1 MGKRQFGVSSHLYRG
16 QRLQR
21 DHLLEVAANGFETIE
36 LMAASG
42 HFDPRNPTAVGDL
55 QQWLA
60 EARLDLAGVEAPAD
74 AAEAED
80 ALLVARRIPVPLMI
94 LPVGTRR
101 EASRTIER
109 LAELAAPLGVT
120 IAIDSRSPSMTPIG
134 SLVHFVEQADERVG
148 IALDCAVAAKGGGL
162 ADAIETASEHLMAV
176 RVPVDASVDWSLV
189 MTTIQKVGYE
199 GPFIFDAAVA
209 GPSTRE
215 LLARARAVREQM
227 ERWLTRI

>member
-36 LMAASG
+36 LMAKPG
-42 HFDPRNPTAVGDL
+42 HFDARNPTAVADL

-60 EARLDLAGVEAPAD
+60 EARLDLAAIEAAAD
-74 AAEAED
+74 PAEAED
-80 ALLVARRIPVPLMI
+80 ALLIARRIPVRVLI

-101 EASRTIER
+101 EASRVIER
-109 LAELAAPLGVT
+109 LAELASPLGVT
-120 IAIDSRSPSMTPIG
+120 IAVDARSPAMTPIG
-134 SLVHFVEQADERVG
+134 SLVHFVEQSDERVG
-148 IALDCAVAAKGGGL
+148 IALDLAVAAKGGAV
-162 ADAIETASEHLMAV
+162 ADAIEAASEHLVAV
-176 RVPVDASVDWSLV
+176 RVPLDASVDWSLV

-199 GPFIFDAAVA
+199 GPFIFDAAA
-209 GPSTRE
+209 PGPSSKE

>member
-1 MGKRQFGVSSHLYRG
+1 LGKRQFGVSSHLYRG
-16 QRLQR
+16 QRLRR

-36 LMAASG
+36 LMATSG
-42 HFDPRNPTAVGDL
+42 HFDARNPTAVADL

-60 EARLDLAGVEAPAD
+60 EARLDLAAIEAAAD
-74 AAEAED
+74 PAEAED
-80 ALLVARRIPVPLMI
+80 ALLVARRIPVRVLI

-109 LAELAAPLGVT
+109 LAELASPLGVT
-120 IAIDSRSPSMTPIG
+120 IAVDARSPAMTPIG
-134 SLVHFVEQADERVG
+134 SLVHFVEHADERVG
-148 IALDCAVAAKGGGL
+148 IALDFAVAAKGGAL
-162 ADAIETASEHLMAV
+162 ADAIETTSEHLMAV
-176 RVPVDASVDWSLV
+176 RVPLDASVDWSLV

-199 GPFIFDAAVA
+199 GPFIFDAAA
-209 GPSTRE
+209 PGPSSKE

>member
-1 MGKRQFGVSSHLYRG
+1 MGTRQFGVSSHLYRG

-21 DHLLEVAANGFETIE
+21 DHLLEIAANGFETIE

-42 HFDPRNPTAVGDL
+42 HFDARNPTAVADL

-60 EARLDLAGVEAPAD
+60 EARLDLAGIEASAD
-74 AAEAED
+74 AAETED
-80 ALLVARRIPVPLMI
+80 ALLVARRIPVRVVI
-94 LPVGTRR
+94 LPVGPRR
-101 EASRTIER
+101 EAARTLER

-120 IAIDSRSPSMTPIG
+120 IAIDSRSPSMTPLG
-134 SLVHFVEQADERVG
+134 SLMHFVEQADERVG
-148 IALDCAVAAKGGGL
+148 IALDFAMAAKGGAL

-176 RVPVDASVDWSLV
+176 RVSLDASVDWSLV

-199 GPFIFDAAVA
+199 GPFIFDAAIP
-209 GPSTRE
+209 GPSSRE
-215 LLARARAVREQM
+215 LLARARTVREQM